1 VQLRIDS
8 WPFLA
13 SAVVLV
19 AVLRSVPRAAGLRVY
34 AGVSLL
40 LWFATIAQPAAIA
53 LGAVFLFLPLVTLRL
68 RRTLS
73 GSAKG
78 TLFVLQIAQLL
89 WIRRYVD
96 RVPLLNE
103 YALPESFVLLGVSY
117 MLLKQIEW
125 VLWLDAEEETPVDAL
140 EYTAFVVGFFTLLAG
155 PVLRYRE
162 FQSGF
167 LNGTSERSAPIEG
180 LNRIV
185 NGYLKAAL
193 AAPLIGD
200 FTKPAWLSEHA
211 HDAWAFA
218 WFLAAYPLY
227 VYLNFAGYC
236 DVVIGFGR
244 LANFRIPENFDRP
257 FLATNIQEFWQRWHM
272 TFSGWIRVYVFFPLV
287 RVLRTGPTRLPGPL
301 ATSCSVLVSFV
312 LVGMWHGPSAG
323 FLVFGLMHAVAAL
336 AVAPYAW
343 LLERLLGEQ
352 GKAKYEQSKL
362 LRCVRVGLCF
372 AYLALSMLFFEREP
386 AEVRAL
392 LAYAPW

>member
-13 SAVVLV
+13 SAALLI
-19 AVLRSVPRAAGLRVY
+19 AVLRSAPRPLGLRVY
-34 AGVSLL
+34 AGISLV
-40 LWFATIAQPAAIA
+40 LWFSTIVEPAAIA
-53 LGAVFLFLPLVTLRL
+53 LGAVFLYLPLAVVRL
-68 RRTLS
+68 RRNLS
-73 GSAKG
+73 GPAKG
-78 TLFVLQIAQLL
+78 ALFVLQVAQLL

-96 RVPLLNE
+96 RVPWLGE
-103 YALPESFVLLGVSY
+103 YALPEGFALLGVSY

-125 VLWLDAEEETPVDAL
+125 VLWLDADEETPVDAL

-162 FQSGF
+162 FQTGF
-167 LNGTSERSAPIEG
+167 VTRTSDRSALIEG

-193 AAPLIGD
+193 LAPLIGD
-200 FTKPAWLSEHA
+200 FTRPAWLAEHA
-211 HDAWAFA
+211 RDPWAFA

-236 DVVIGFGR
+236 DVVIGCGR
-244 LANFRIPENFDRP
+244 LANFSIPENFDRP

-272 TFSGWIRVYVFFPLV
+272 TFSGWIRVYVFFPLM
-287 RVLRTGPTRLPGPL
+287 RLLRTGRVRLPAPL
-301 ATSCSVLVSFV
+301 ATSGAVLVTFV
-312 LVGMWHGPSAG
+312 LVGMWHGPSTG
-323 FLVFGLMHAVAAL
+323 FLIFGLMHGVAAL

-343 LLERLLGEQ
+343 LLEKLLGEQ
-352 GKAKYEQSKL
+352 GKAKYEQSVL
-362 LRCVRVGLCF
+362 LRGVRVALCF
-372 AYLALSMLFFEREP
+372 SYLALSMLFFEREP

-392 LAYAPW
+392 LAHAPW